1 MTRTIDMTSP
11 DKFESGLREV
21 GEFIGEQKAILEG
34 VSADLES
41 GAETDL
47 DDERR
52 FQAACAAMTGILA
65 HNDEHPERGLAA
77 AAWNFADAL
86 MAECDRRAAK
96 KNMKGKP

>member
-41 GAETDL
+41 GADTDL

-52 FQAACAAMTGILA
+52 FQAACAAMTGLLSSGVRPIDRVGR
-65 HNDEHPERGLAA
+65 HKI
-77 AAWNFADAL
+77 AWYAVEMADAL
-86 MAECDRRAAK
+86 LCELSPVGEEA
-96 KNMKGKP
+96 